1 MVSSQSAP
9 MNAEP
14 QFRDPTPYERSL
26 LDRLLEADFPGKTEL
41 LPLLRQISVRVL
53 DEDGGLE
60 IKSEVPGKAP
70 VVQRVPVEAE
80 GKDEDGAT
88 IHVLLHVVEGR
99 PVELEIY
106 KDAITSVK
114 RMPPVSE
121 FEVIVLPPPPEKGW
135 PFYK

>member
-1 MVSSQSAP
+1 MNSQ
-9 MNAEP
+9 P
-14 QFRDPTPYERSL
+14 QFRDPTAYERSL
-26 LDRLLEADFPGKTEL
+26 LDHLLEADFPGKTEL

-60 IKSEVPGKAP
+60 IKSEVPGTAP

-80 GKDEDGAT
+80 GKDEDGTT
-88 IHVLLHVVEGR
+88 IHVLLHVVDGR

-106 KDAITSVK
+106 SESITSVK

-121 FEVIVLPPPPEKGW
+121 FEVFVLPPPPEKGW